1 MQTATIRELRLA
13 AGKVLARSKKGPVVV
28 LKRGKPVAAIQSLR
42 EEELEDF
49 LLMNHP
55 KFVKAI
61 DEGERDITHGR
72 TISLKNFVAGKRI

>member
-13 AGKVLARSKKGPVVV
+13 ASKVLARAKNGPVVV

-42 EEELEDF
+42 EEGLEDF
-49 LLMNHP
+49 LLMHHP

-61 DEGERDITHGR
+61 DEAERDIAHGR